1 MTTTMKPKPCGL
13 GPQGAAASAIG
24 GKICRASSKRPSA
37 RPRAITHRRLS
48 PITLGRSRH
57 DGPDLPRASAGCLR
71 GDYIA
76 DVLPG
81 AVPRTHGHLKHM
93 CAALVPGLL
102 SPHQRGT
109 AAIGPGTPWGEW
121 ELAAGQGVRLGK
133 ASRRQNSASLAR
145 STSGRGR
152 CHESYG
158 GDRFSL
164 FIHSQ
169 ERRNHSGQ
177 IRSARKSNMN

>member
-109 AAIGPGTPWGEW
+109 AAIGPGDTVGRVGTRGGAGCAPGEGLATS
-121 ELAAGQGVRLGK
+121 ELGIPREI
-133 ASRRQNSASLAR
+133 N
-145 STSGRGR
+145 
-152 CHESYG
+152 EW
-158 GDRFSL
+158 
-164 FIHSQ
+164 
-169 ERRNHSGQ
+169 
-177 IRSARKSNMN
+177 ARKMP